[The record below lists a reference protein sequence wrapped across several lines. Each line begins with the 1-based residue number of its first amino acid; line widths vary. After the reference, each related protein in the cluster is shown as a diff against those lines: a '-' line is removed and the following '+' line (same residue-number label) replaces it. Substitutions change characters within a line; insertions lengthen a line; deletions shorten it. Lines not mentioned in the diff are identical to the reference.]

1 MMVKFILVAISVIL
15 IGLVS
20 YTYTGNINDTNIKT
34 AVIENEI
41 SLSEKKPV
49 EIRELK
55 ITKKETEVAKKK
67 VKQATR
73 VKVND
78 SSVLE
83 ADINTD
89 LTKEEIMDRTILN
102 NMNNAIERQSLP
114 NQKEMLEIIIEDSKE
129 STN

>member
-1 MMVKFILVAISVIL
+1 MVRFILVAILVIL
-15 IGLVS
+15 IALVS
-20 YTYTGNINDTNIKT
+20 YTYIGNINDTNVKT
-34 AVIENEI
+34 AVTENKI
-41 SLSEKKPV
+41 SFSEKKPV
-49 EIRELK
+49 KIREPK
-55 ITKKETEVAKKK
+55 IPKKETEIA
-67 VKQATR
+67 R

-102 NMNNAIERQSLP
+102 NMNNAIERQPLP
-114 NQKEMLEIIIEDSKE
+114 SQEEMLKIIIEDSKE

>member
-1 MMVKFILVAISVIL
+1 MVKFILVAISVIL

-34 AVIENEI
+34 AVTENEI

>member
-1 MMVKFILVAISVIL
+1 MVKFILVAISVIL